1 MTQSALEAQFQRVA
15 DEIAKRWQT
24 PADIDHYLAQLIC
37 DPRGRR
43 QGFPLDVMSDILFLS
58 EIRWWM
64 AHDQASDAA
73 VAPDGF
79 RFGDS
84 GKTG

>member
-1 MTQSALEAQFQRVA
+1 MSQSAIEAQFQRVA
-15 DEIAKRWQT
+15 DEIAKRWHS
-24 PADIDHYLAQLIC
+24 PAEIDHYLSQLIC

-64 AHDQASDAA
+64 AHDNASDAA
-73 VAPDGF
+73 IAPEQF
-79 RFGDS
+79 SFGDA
-84 GKTG
+84 GKPG